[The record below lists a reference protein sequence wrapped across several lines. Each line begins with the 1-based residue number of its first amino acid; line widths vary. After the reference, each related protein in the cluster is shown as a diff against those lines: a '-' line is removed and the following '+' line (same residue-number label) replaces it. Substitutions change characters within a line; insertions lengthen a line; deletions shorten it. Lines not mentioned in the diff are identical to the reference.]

1 MQRKSKKKEIVR
13 ILLTDSLPSDKSF
26 GGLRNNNKK
35 KEKRPTGTANGTNI
49 ERYHLYKDVFGHLSY
64 AMKNGFYIE
73 TIALLESAISDRL
86 ESVANVISNG
96 TDYSYKTIKSGK
108 GRH

>member
-1 MQRKSKKKEIVR
+1 MEDSKKKEIVR

-49 ERYHLYKDVFGHLSY
+49 ERYHLYKDVFGHLSD

-73 TIALLESAISDRL
+73 AIALLESAISDRL

>member
-1 MQRKSKKKEIVR
+1 
-13 ILLTDSLPSDKSF
+13 
-26 GGLRNNNKK
+26 
-35 KEKRPTGTANGTNI
+35 
-49 ERYHLYKDVFGHLSY
+49 
-64 AMKNGFYIE
+64 MKNGFYIE
-73 TIALLESAISDRL
+73 AIALLESAISDRL